1 MYNIRIKIKEMIDM
15 AKKPIK
21 NAAINVRLSTEDK
34 KRFTEEAR
42 GCKMRL
48 SEYVLHILRNK
59 QVTVIEHGEE
69 IAKAMYELNN
79 TLNKCLRYP
88 NIPVNKTREIVA
100 NGIIKLNSY
109 MEKVQGEYNVDSKI

>member
-1 MYNIRIKIKEMIDM
+1 MYNIRKKKKKVIDM
-15 AKKPIK
+15 SKKVIK

-42 GCKMRL
+42 GCNMRL
-48 SEYVLHILRNK
+48 SEYVLHLLKNK

-79 TLNKCLRYP
+79 TFNKCLRYP

-109 MEKVQGEYNVDSKI
+109 MEKVQGDYNVDSKI

>member
-1 MYNIRIKIKEMIDM
+1 M
-15 AKKPIK
+15 ARKPIK

>member
-1 MYNIRIKIKEMIDM
+1 MQQSILDSRQKIRRDL
-15 AKKPIK
+15 
-21 NAAINVRLSTEDK
+21 R
-34 KRFTEEAR
+34 
-42 GCKMRL
+42 
-48 SEYVLHILRNK
+48 ILRNK

>member
-1 MYNIRIKIKEMIDM
+1 M

-21 NAAINVRLSTEDK
+21 NAAINIRLSTEDK

-42 GCKMRL
+42 ECNMNL
-48 SEYVLHILRNK
+48 SEYVLYLLKNK

-69 IAKAMYELNN
+69 IAQAMYDLNN
-79 TLNKCLRYP
+79 TLNKCLKYP
-88 NIPVNKTREIVA
+88 NIPVNKTRELLT
-100 NGIIKLNSY
+100 NGILKLNSC

>member
-1 MYNIRIKIKEMIDM
+1 M

-21 NAAINVRLSTEDK
+21 NAVINVRLSTEDK

-42 GCKMRL
+42 GCNMRL
-48 SEYVLHILRNK
+48 SEYVLHLLRNK

-79 TLNKCLRYP
+79 TLNKCLQYP

>member
-1 MYNIRIKIKEMIDM
+1 M

-21 NAAINVRLSTEDK
+21 NAAINIRLSTEDK
-34 KRFTEEAR
+34 KKFKEEAR
-42 GCKMRL
+42 GCNMKL
-48 SEYVLHILRNK
+48 SEYVLNLLKNK

-79 TLNKCLRYP
+79 TLNKCLKYP

>member
-1 MYNIRIKIKEMIDM
+1 M
-15 AKKPIK
+15 AKKAIK

-34 KRFTEEAR
+34 KKFTEEAR
-42 GCKMRL
+42 GCNMKL
-48 SEYVLHILRNK
+48 SEYVLNLLKNK

-79 TLNKCLRYP
+79 TMNKCLSYP
-88 NIPVNKTREIVA
+88 NIPVNKTREILT
-100 NGIIKLNSY
+100 NGIIKLNSC